1 MLRVALILLVPAAL
15 AADVSRGADIFA
27 RNCAIGYCHG
37 SEGSAGRAPRIQGR
51 SFERSYLLKVTREGV
66 PGTAM
71 PAWKGRL
78 AETEIQAVVAYMLS
92 ISAGPVEPSGA
103 VEPEPPA
110 SSVVSRAPVEAM
122 RGKALFFD
130 ATRGTRCGT
139 CHSLEDLGT
148 AIGPNLAG
156 KTPRSAAEIRE
167 PPVPGVRMA
176 RLKDGEAFPA
186 LPAGEDDGLVRV
198 FDLTVPPPAL
208 RTVPASEI
216 TLQEGSRWRHAS
228 FIAGYSDSELED
240 IIAYLRWLNTM

>member
-51 SFERSYLLKVTREGV
+51 RFERSYLLKVTREGV

-78 AETEIQAVVAYMLS
+78 TEAEIQAVVGYMLS
-92 ISAGPVEPSGA
+92 ISAGSLERSGV
-103 VEPEPPA
+103 VEPEVPA
-110 SSVVSRAPVEAM
+110 SSVVPPAPIEAM

-139 CHSLEDLGT
+139 CHSLDNLGT

-156 KTPRSAAEIRE
+156 RTPQSAAEIRE
-167 PPVPGVRMA
+167 PPVPGVKMA

-186 LPAGEDDGLVRV
+186 LPAGEENSWVRV
-198 FDLTVPPPAL
+198 FDLTVPPPVL
-208 RTVPASEI
+208 RTLPASEI
-216 TLQEGSRWRHAS
+216 TLQEGSRWRHAGV
-228 FIAGYSDSELED
+228 ITGYSDSELED
-240 IIAYLRWLNTM
+240 IIAYLRWLNTR